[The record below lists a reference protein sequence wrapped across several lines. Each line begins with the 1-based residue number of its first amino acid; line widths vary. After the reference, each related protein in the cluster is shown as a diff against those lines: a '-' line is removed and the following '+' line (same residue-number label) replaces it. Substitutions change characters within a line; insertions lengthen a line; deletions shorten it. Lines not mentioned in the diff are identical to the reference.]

1 MTKRYRPNVAVVVV
15 NPLGQILACHRTDV
29 AGAWQ
34 LPQGGI
40 EDGETP
46 EEALFRELEEEIGT
60 RKVTIIGRL
69 PETICYDW
77 PEHLYRRGF
86 HGQEQHYFLTRLNSD
101 DTPDFD
107 SIRTKEFDKFEWLDC
122 AKFLEKVA
130 GFKAEPYKLALAK
143 LRKLFPDVIAD

>member
-15 NPLGQILACHRTDV
+15 NPKGQILACHRTDI

-40 EDGETP
+40 EEGETP
-46 EEALFRELEEEIGT
+46 EEAVFRELEEEIGT

-86 HGQEQHYFLTRLNSD
+86 HGQEQHYFLVRLAPAD
-101 DTPDFD
+101 MPDFNTM
-107 SIRTKEFDKFEWLDC
+107 RTKEFDNFEWLHC
-122 AKFLEKVA
+122 AEFLGKVA
-130 GFKAEPYKLALAK
+130 GFKTEPYKLALAK
-143 LRKLFPDVIAD
+143 LQKLFPDIIAD